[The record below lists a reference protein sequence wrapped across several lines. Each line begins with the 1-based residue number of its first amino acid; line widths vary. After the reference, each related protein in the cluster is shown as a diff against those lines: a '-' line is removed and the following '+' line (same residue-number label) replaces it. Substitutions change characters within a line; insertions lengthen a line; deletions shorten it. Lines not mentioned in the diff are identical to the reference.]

1 MALKKAIFFGGL
13 GGRRVEKQES
23 NEKVPKCFFLFISTL
38 FSGYKYMKTHYVH
51 IASDDYT
58 KCFCIES
65 HYFTTQLLTPH
76 YHTHHVDEMQYQRKK
91 QSIIVF
97 LHYLHIA
104 KAGDEIRAASI

>member
-91 QSIIVF
+91 TINYCFPPLFTHCESW
-97 LHYLHIA
+97 
-104 KAGDEIRAASI
+104 

>member
-1 MALKKAIFFGGL
+1 
-13 GGRRVEKQES
+13 
-23 NEKVPKCFFLFISTL
+23 
-38 FSGYKYMKTHYVH
+38 MKTHYVH

-76 YHTHHVDEMQYQRKK
+76 YHIHHVDEMQYQRKKK

-104 KAGDEIRAASI
+104 KAGDEIRAASIWHH